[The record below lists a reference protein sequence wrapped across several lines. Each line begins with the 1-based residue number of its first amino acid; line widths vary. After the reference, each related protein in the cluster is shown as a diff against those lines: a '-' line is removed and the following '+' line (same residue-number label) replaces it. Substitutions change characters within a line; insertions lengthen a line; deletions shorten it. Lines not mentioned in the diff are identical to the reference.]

1 MSHPVQGSL
10 PVYTAIVEPDGV
22 LLSLLP
28 MGAER
33 VAARMPGL
41 RFYTAA
47 DTVFARAYLERA
59 TPAFQ
64 ERLRQH
70 PDDAMAMDAFAYIQ
84 LAEGRAE
91 EALPLYEELTRLA
104 PDDPGVWE
112 KFAAC
117 QQALHR
123 PAEERTALERSLALA
138 QATGDGTRAARVAAR
153 LQALPA
159 AH

>member
-1 MSHPVQGSL
+1 
-10 PVYTAIVEPDGV
+10 
-22 LLSLLP
+22 
-28 MGAER
+28 
-33 VAARMPGL
+33 
-41 RFYTAA
+41 
-47 DTVFARAYLERA
+47 
-59 TPAFQ
+59 
-64 ERLRQH
+64 
-70 PDDAMAMDAFAYIQ
+70 
-84 LAEGRAE
+84 
-91 EALPLYEELTRLA
+91 
-104 PDDPGVWE
+104 VWE